1 MGDGLRRLW
10 LMGVERT
17 STVNNQRLFSAS
29 RRLWLRD
36 VGRTSTLN
44 NQPSTVFFNNQ
55 QSTINNQL
63 LFSASRRILCIEIST
78 KFLFQQE
85 GML

>member
-1 MGDGLRRLW
+1 MDVGK
-10 LMGVERT
+10 T
-17 STVNNQRLFSAS
+17 STVNSQQSTAFLCFAALMVDGL

-55 QSTINNQL
+55 QSTINNQQSTA
-63 LFSASRRILCIEIST
+63 FLC
-78 KFLFQQE
+78 FAADP
-85 GML
+85 MY

>member
-1 MGDGLRRLW
+1 M
-10 LMGVERT
+10 VEGRWKNINT
-17 STVNNQRLFSAS
+17 QQSTIDCLFQQ
-29 RRLWLRD
+29 
-36 VGRTSTLN
+36 STI
-44 NQPSTVFFNNQ
+44 NNQ